1 MAQLQPDVQPWC
13 DSYRQGGGAM
23 CSQPAHLRGL
33 MGIHMKFALRGHLPQ
48 SRGAEFSMLPTHTE
62 GNLKIF
68 ILSTNPRDSH
78 LTDLGWGPGIGAFNR
93 NSKMMPIG
101 GQVRESQRYHRRF
114 KGDPTIN
121 LDLT

>member
-1 MAQLQPDVQPWC
+1 MAQLQPDVQSWC

-33 MGIHMKFALRGHLPQ
+33 TGIHVKFALQRYLPQ
-48 SRGAEFSMLPTHTE
+48 SRGAEFSMLPTHME

-93 NSKMMPIG
+93 SFQDDAKG
-101 GQVRESQRYHRRF
+101 GQGRESQ
-114 KGDPTIN
+114 G
-121 LDLT
+121 